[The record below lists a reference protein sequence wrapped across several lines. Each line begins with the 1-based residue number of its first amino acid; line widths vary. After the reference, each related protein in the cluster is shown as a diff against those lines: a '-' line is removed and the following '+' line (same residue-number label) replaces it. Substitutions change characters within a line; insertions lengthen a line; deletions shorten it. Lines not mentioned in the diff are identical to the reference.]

1 MLIPRTAGFN
11 ISRLSVRRTTCP
23 ATRCLSITTAR
34 PATPTAGKPY
44 GPTDSRGGNPVDD
57 IDVVFDYPSEGQTA
71 HQKQPLESSGLDIH
85 SAMPHHSKSGMKAG
99 VQQPMGRRLGKEM
112 GYPNNNMI
120 YMGLGALGLGGL
132 YMATRRRGEASSIV
146 QPGDLAAQKS
156 SASTMEKM
164 VGRGR

>member
-1 MLIPRTAGFN
+1 MRLPNSASLNMT
-11 ISRLSVRRTTCP
+11 RLSVRNTACS
-23 ATRCLSITTAR
+23 ATRCLSTTAAR

-44 GPTDSRGGNPVDD
+44 GPNDVHGGNPVDD
-57 IDVVFDYPSEGQTA
+57 IDVVFDYPSEGQTS

-85 SAMPHHSKSGMKAG
+85 SAIPHHPKSDMKGGA
-99 VQQPMGRRLGKEM
+99 QQPMGKRLGKEM

-132 YMATRRRGEASSIV
+132 YMKASE
-146 QPGDLAAQKS
+146 
-156 SASTMEKM
+156 STMEKM